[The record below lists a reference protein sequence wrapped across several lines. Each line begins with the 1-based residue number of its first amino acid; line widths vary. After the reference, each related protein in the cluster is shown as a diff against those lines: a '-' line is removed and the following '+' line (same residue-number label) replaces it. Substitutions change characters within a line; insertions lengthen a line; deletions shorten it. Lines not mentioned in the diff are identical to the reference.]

1 MFYPIKSF
9 FSGIFLG
16 ILLIIVTNFLLK
28 NFSTNNNFNNS
39 KPLISLEIDAE
50 MIGEINHQHN
60 SFLPKNSKNFL
71 INDSQNKKINHRHVD
86 NINNHSTNDNKD
98 LEPTSQD
105 LSSQKIA
112 PLHQPLPEIP
122 DELRYDFLNSQIIAK
137 FYIDENGMVY
147 DVLLIQPSSV
157 PKLNFLLKK
166 SLLKWRFP
174 AKNQTY
180 FQIIAVNFLV
190 E

>member
-16 ILLIIVTNFLLK
+16 ILLIILANLLLK
-28 NFSTNNNFNNS
+28 IFSTNNNFNTS
-39 KPLISLEIDAE
+39 KPLVSYEIDAE

-86 NINNHSTNDNKD
+86 NINNHLANDKNDLKPTN
-98 LEPTSQD
+98 QD
-105 LSSQKIA
+105 LSSQKIV

-147 DVLLIQPSSV
+147 DVSLIQASSV

-166 SLLKWRFP
+166 SLLKWQFP

-180 FQIIAVNFLV
+180 HQIIIVNFLV
-190 E
+190 N